1 MSEEKIKMWS
11 LQSKVVAET
20 LQRDGVSFVRRE
32 YIDQKYG
39 SEAWIFHKAYHFLAV
54 EAQKRIKRPEGAQYM
69 VWSFADLERL
79 TGRGEILFELEI
91 PREEILLF
99 DLRDWEKILSLKY
112 LGEQGEK
119 FERELERSGIQEV
132 SDVFSKPYYRA
143 FQSKVIKSWTNLL
156 KRKEIDSKYCQG
168 ATWKLDKSWIR
179 SKICL

>member
-1 MSEEKIKMWS
+1 M
-11 LQSKVVAET
+11 
-20 LQRDGVSFVRRE
+20 
-32 YIDQKYG
+32 
-39 SEAWIFHKAYHFLAV
+39 
-54 EAQKRIKRPEGAQYM
+54 
-69 VWSFADLERL
+69 
-79 TGRGEILFELEI
+79 
-91 PREEILLF
+91 LF